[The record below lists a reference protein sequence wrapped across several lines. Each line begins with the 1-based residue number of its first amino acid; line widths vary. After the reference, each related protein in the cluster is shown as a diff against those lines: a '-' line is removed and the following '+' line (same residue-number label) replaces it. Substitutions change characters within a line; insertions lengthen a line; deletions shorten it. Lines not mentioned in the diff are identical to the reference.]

1 MSEAQVQT
9 EPNTE
14 IFDRLL
20 GRKGDATR
28 LDPAIHALSRF
39 FGERLQKVLHKAGF
53 EAEFEI
59 TAHHHTGA
67 KEVTGKLESGALCIF
82 LGAQAS
88 HPLAFLVADFPAT
101 SVIAELVLGGDPEF
115 ASLSASR
122 PPTAME
128 RELTQQFGG
137 LVGEA
142 LQTTLA
148 VPDTPKALRIIQ
160 KADEIRD
167 GEDEEPVVA
176 FDIQMTFGE
185 AKPVLTL
192 AITHHLML
200 QMARPVQET
209 VKKPQPA
216 AAPAKGP
223 APKEAAATPNRNAL
237 TVKVP
242 VSGSIVLP
250 PITLGELGR
259 LRAGDVLALS
269 EEGNANVKL
278 KVKGRPLYDCSLGRK
293 GANYAMCLERPHEAM
308 ADALSGIGLAV
319 PNPDSEEIYDD

>member
-9 EPNTE
+9 EVNTE

-39 FGERLQKVLHKAGF
+39 FGERLQGVVRKAGF

-59 TAHHHTGA
+59 TGHRHTGA
-67 KEVTGKLESGALCIF
+67 KEAMEKLEAGALCVF

-88 HPLAFLVADFPAT
+88 HPLAFLIADFPAA

-128 RELTQQFGG
+128 RELTRQFGG

-148 VPDTPKALRIIQ
+148 VPDAPKALRIIQ

-167 GEDEEPVVA
+167 GEDEESVVA

-200 QMARPVQET
+200 QMARPAQET

-216 AAPAKGP
+216 AAPARKGL
-223 APKEAAATPNRNAL
+223 AAKETTTPNRNAL
-237 TVKVP
+237 AVKVP
-242 VSGSIVLP
+242 VSGSVLLP
-250 PITLGELGR
+250 AITLGELGR

-293 GANYAMCLERPHEAM
+293 GAHYAMCLERPHEAM
-308 ADALSGIGLAV
+308 ADALSGIGLAM
-319 PNPDSEEIYDD
+319 PNPDSEENYDE